1 MRVWVATSEQPS
13 RYAILAF
20 GEPAPKRL
28 GCERSERESQ
38 PKRRPTRTPSDQ
50 CDQVTKYTGRERSE
64 GARRAAQGSRVG
76 SLRTGRPPR
85 PEQGSGTRA
94 SREVSDPASASPEP
108 RSGTP
113 AHLQCLH
120 TLHHTAVLRP
130 RQQVGSSPN
139 PVRAP
144 LVARLLA
151 IRAFFDRFEQP
162 HRGEPAP
169 LRPCRSGTPV
179 EEDSVWAPKE
189 GRRPTFGA
197 QGWCA
202 AP

>member
-94 SREVSDPASASPEP
+94 SREVSDPASASPNPVRAPCPPSVLAHPSSHCCSSTAPAGRLKPEP
-108 RSGTP
+108 RSGT
-113 AHLQCLH
+113 LSC
-120 TLHHTAVLRP
+120 
-130 RQQVGSSPN
+130 
-139 PVRAP
+139 
-144 LVARLLA
+144 
-151 IRAFFDRFEQP
+151 E
-162 HRGEPAP
+162 
-169 LRPCRSGTPV
+169 
-179 EEDSVWAPKE
+179 
-189 GRRPTFGA
+189 
-197 QGWCA
+197 A
-202 AP
+202 ACN